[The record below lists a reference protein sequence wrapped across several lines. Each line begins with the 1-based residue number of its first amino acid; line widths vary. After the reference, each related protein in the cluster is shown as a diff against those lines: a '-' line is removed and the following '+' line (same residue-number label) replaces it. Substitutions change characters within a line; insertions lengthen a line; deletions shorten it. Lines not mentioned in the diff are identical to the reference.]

1 MAKAQKKVN
10 ASKSV
15 EKVEAPK
22 LEVVSPVGNS
32 GIPRPA
38 KSGFD
43 TRKVTLITKT
53 IENRKIAGQAMI
65 ILNTL
70 EVLGGSAT
78 QKDVVDNLIAN
89 GLATVQTPKRIYDFY
104 RKMLV
109 EAEYIKLD

>member
-22 LEVVSPVGNS
+22 LAVVSPVGNS

-43 TRKVTLITKT
+43 TRKVTLLTKT

-78 QKDVVDNLIAN
+78 QKDLVDNLTAN
-89 GLATVQTPKRIYDFY
+89 RLATFQTPKRSYDFY
-104 RKMLV
+104 RKLLV
-109 EAEYIKLD
+109 EPEYLTLH

>member
-22 LEVVSPVGNS
+22 LAVVSPVGNS

-43 TRKVTLITKT
+43 TRKVTLLTKV

-65 ILNTL
+65 IL
-70 EVLGGSAT
+70 
-78 QKDVVDNLIAN
+78 N

-104 RKMLV
+104 RKLLV

>member
-22 LEVVSPVGNS
+22 LAVVSPVGNS

-43 TRKVTLITKT
+43 TRKVTLLTKT
-53 IENRKIAGQAMI
+53 IENRKIAGQAM
-65 ILNTL
+65 
-70 EVLGGSAT
+70 
-78 QKDVVDNLIAN
+78 
-89 GLATVQTPKRIYDFY
+89 
-104 RKMLV
+104 
-109 EAEYIKLD
+109 KLD

>member
-22 LEVVSPVGNS
+22 LAVVSPVGNS

-43 TRKVTLITKT
+43 TRKVTLLTKV
-53 IENRKIAGQAMI
+53 IENRKIAGQATI
-65 ILNTL
+65 ILHT
-70 EVLGGSAT
+70 LGGSAT
-78 QKDVVDNLIAN
+78 QKDIVDNLVEN

>member
-1 MAKAQKKVN
+1 MPGHYGGMKKPAAKKKMS
-10 ASKSV
+10 A
-15 EKVEAPK
+15 
-22 LEVVSPVGNS
+22 GQ
-32 GIPRPA
+32 
-38 KSGFD
+38 
-43 TRKVTLITKT
+43 
-53 IENRKIAGQAMI
+53 RKIAGQAMI

-109 EAEYIKLD
+109 EAEYTKLD